1 MSIISDIRG
10 LYETRWASKYPINS
24 NCRPNV
30 FFSFVARVGFD
41 DQDNIVFS
49 SAVTQFDELSTYGV
63 FGGVP
68 VALNTSKVLTRI
80 QRPSL

>member
-1 MSIISDIRG
+1 MRLDGHPNILSIPTVV
-10 LYETRWASKYPINS
+10 LMF
-24 NCRPNV
+24 

-49 SAVTQFDELSTYGV
+49 SAVAQFDELSTYGV